1 MSPALARIPDLLVH
15 LDGSRDDGARLGAA
29 SAIARTFES
38 HLTAIYTNLIPHI
51 TMMTEFDAAAAIAE
65 FVAAARQSG
74 DRAAAAL
81 AGEIAGLGLR
91 SDFRRVDGTGGEIAA
106 IVTEEARWNDLF
118 VALRPLSA
126 TREER
131 WNELVEKVLFDS
143 GRALLLVP
151 DDYVPGGTFTRP
163 LVAWKP
169 AREAARAISAAMPFL
184 KRAERVNVALADPF
198 TGHRGEWIEP
208 GADIAR
214 HLGHAGIEP
223 HIVNLT
229 SGEHDT
235 GELLLRSARDQDC
248 DLIVLGA
255 YGHSRFREWALGGV
269 TRFMLTYAPVPL
281 LIAH

>member
-1 MSPALARIPDLLVH
+1 MSELMERIPDLLVH
-15 LDGSRDDGARLGAA
+15 LDGTGDDATRLDTAA
-29 SAIARTFES
+29 AIARAFDS

-65 FVAAARQSG
+65 FVATARQAG
-74 DRAAAAL
+74 DVTAIAL
-81 AGEIAGLGLR
+81 SERVAGLGLR
-91 SDFRRVDGTGGEIAA
+91 SDFRRVDGTGGEIND
-106 IVTEEARWNDLF
+106 IVTSEARWNDLF
-118 VALRPLSA
+118 VALRPLAA
-126 TREER
+126 TREPR
-131 WNELVEKVLFDS
+131 WNQLVEQVLFDS

-151 DDYVPGGTFTRP
+151 DGHVPKASFARP
-163 LVAWKP
+163 LLAWKG
-169 AREAARAISAAMPFL
+169 AREAARATASAMPFL
-184 KRAERVNVALADPF
+184 RRADRVTVALVDPF

-229 SGEHDT
+229 SGEHET
-235 GELLLRSARDQDC
+235 GELLLRAAREQDC
-248 DLIVLGA
+248 DLIVIGA

-269 TRFMLTYAPVPL
+269 TRFMLTYSPMPL